1 MNVGDTLLIT
11 QTGCASAGYGGQSN
25 GTWKYGANGT
35 ENSDFQAG
43 GTADNGRFALAAGD
57 KVSFVATAGGN
68 LNGTGVTF
76 STVSNNND
84 GANNPQIRITVRS
97 ITSITPSS
105 GSTAGGT
112 SITIT
117 GTGFAAGATVTVDGN
132 ACTSIVIVS
141 ATSIT
146 CTTPAGTA
154 GAKNV
159 VVTHSDTGPLTL
171 TGGFTYQTLAAPA
184 FTLSSSSE
192 SRTVNTVATGF
203 TVTSTGGAIASF
215 AINATPPGMSFNTTT
230 GALSGTP
237 NTVAS
242 ATTYTITATNASGSA
257 TQSFTLTV
265 TAALAAPAFTL
276 SSSSESR
283 TVNTVATGFTVTSTG
298 GAIASFAINATPP
311 GMSFNTTTGALS
323 GTPNTVASA
332 TTYTITATNASGSA
346 TQSFTLTVTA
356 ALAAPAPSQTSSIS
370 SCAVATGSTTGGN
383 KYAISGS
390 FISPISNVQVGGL
403 LLPLSSW
410 VQTSTSVTITMPANV
425 AGTVPIIIYNG
436 QSPSLSS
443 CSYTYVTPSATSTQT
458 NTPKVKQPL
467 ATTLKLKIFFG
478 MGSSNITSAER
489 IKLKSLAGKI
499 AGLGSNITIT
509 ATGFAQPTL
518 GSKKTD
524 GALSKA
530 RAAAVASYLRKAGV
544 DTTVFY
550 AGAGRAK
557 KNVASSRYVEIVAKN
572 K

>member
-1 MNVGDTLLIT
+1 MTNQVLRLRPRVAFSVTSLFFTLVASFLPSLVFTTTASAATIERSVSCSPRNGAANITMNVGDTLLIS

-35 ENSDFQAG
+35 EKSDFQEG
-43 GTADNGRFALAAGD
+43 GTANNGRFALAAGD

-84 GANNPQIRITVRS
+84 GAANPQILITVRS

-112 SITIT
+112 SIAIT

-171 TGGFTYQTLAAPA
+171 TGGFTYQT
-184 FTLSSSSE
+184 
-192 SRTVNTVATGF
+192 
-203 TVTSTGGAIASF
+203 
-215 AINATPPGMSFNTTT
+215 
-230 GALSGTP
+230 
-237 NTVAS
+237 
-242 ATTYTITATNASGSA
+242 
-257 TQSFTLTV
+257 
-265 TAALAAPAFTL
+265 LAAPAFTL

-443 CSYTYVTPSATSTQT
+443 CSYTYVTPTGTSSQI

-478 MGSSNITSAER
+478 MGSNNITSAER